1 MEAKIKRCK
10 HGRIIVKDMSRKKRS
25 VQQSDKETNKKN
37 NNIKNNDNNNISNNN
52 SNSNQTTTIVI
63 EQVSEKTHSIEQ
75 SINLN
80 SNSSKQ
86 LQPNEDNHLSK
97 SKRSTGTQD
106 CHNFQHHQ
114 ISDQILEHKTNFP
127 PSKTAQHEASSKKQA
142 TARSTNQSPLSN
154 NSPSSDIYDPEGPII
169 PMSPVDSPPISPFDD
184 AANSNLSYHLNDDK
198 ANDDDVPSS
207 AVQLNQQEKYL
218 QKLNRQ
224 ERAIEE
230 VKVALKPHYQKRS
243 INKEQYKDVLRKAVP
258 KVRCY
263 V

>member
-25 VQQSDKETNKKN
+25 VQQSDKEINKKI
-37 NNIKNNDNNNISNNN
+37 NNINNNDNNSIINNN
-52 SNSNQTTTIVI
+52 SNNVQATTVVI

-75 SINLN
+75 SANL
-80 SNSSKQ
+80 STNSSKQ
-86 LQPNEDNHLSK
+86 SHLNDDNHLSK
-97 SKRSTGTQD
+97 SKRITGTQD
-106 CHNFQHHQ
+106 YHNSQHHQ
-114 ISDQILEHKTNFP
+114 KSDQLLEHKTNFL
-127 PSKTAQHEASSKKQA
+127 SKTAQHEASPRKQA

-154 NSPSSDIYDPEGPII
+154 NSASSDIYDPEGPVI
-169 PMSPVDSPPISPFDD
+169 PMSPVDSPPLSPFDD
-184 AANSNLSYHLNDDK
+184 AANSNLPYHLDDDK

-243 INKEQYKDVLRKAVP
+243 INKEQYKDVLRRAVP
-258 KVRCY
+258 KVRY
-263 V
+263 L